1 MRARN
6 AFVAMGT
13 IAMLAL
19 ASVASPA
26 AEVSEKRLNE
36 IYAMSPEQ
44 MAMTG
49 AWTRANMDRLLTHIN
64 SIKDPKIRSLVLDMV
79 NNPRSTVFNTT
90 AQKNAF
96 RVMPAAGGPGHHFY
110 PGGLAVHAAE
120 NIEIAF
126 GWADMF
132 ARVHGV
138 DNLNRDIVI
147 ASLVLHD
154 WAKVWYEWDTEK
166 AEVKRPAW
174 FPAYWGG

>member
-6 AFVAMGT
+6 TLMALGT
-13 IAMLAL
+13 FALL
-19 ASVASPA
+19 ASAGVATATA
-26 AEVSEKRLNE
+26 AEVSDNRLKE

-49 AWTRANMDRLLTHIN
+49 AWTRSNIDRLWAHLN
-64 SIKDPKIRSLVLDMV
+64 SIKDPKIRALVLDMV
-79 NNPRSTVFNTT
+79 NNPKSNVFNKA

-96 RVMPAAGGPGHHFY
+96 KVMPAAGGPGHHFY
-110 PGGLAVHAAE
+110 PGGLAVHAVE

-132 ARVHGV
+132 ARIHGV

-147 ASLVLHD
+147 AADFIDL
-154 WAKVWYEWDTEK
+154 AGKM
-166 AEVKRPAW
+166 
-174 FPAYWGG
+174 GC

>member
-1 MRARN
+1 MRAKN
-6 AFVAMGT
+6 ALLAVCT
-13 IAMLAL
+13 IAALAL
-19 ASVASPA
+19 TSVASTA
-26 AEVSEKRLNE
+26 AEVSEQRLKQ

>member
-1 MRARN
+1 MRLTN
-6 AFVAMGT
+6 AFAAAGALAV
-13 IAMLAL
+13 LAL
-19 ASVASPA
+19 AMAAPSAADVPA
-26 AEVSEKRLNE
+26 KRLND
-36 IYAMSPEQ
+36 IQAMSPEQ

-49 AWTRANMDRLLTHIN
+49 AWTRSNIDRLTSHLN
-64 SIKDPKIRSLVLDMV
+64 SIKDPKTRALVLDMV
-79 NNPRSTVFNTT
+79 NNPKSTVFNVT

-147 ASLVLHD
+147 AALTLHD

-174 FPAYWGG
+174 FPAV